1 MKISK
6 LRLKNIKCFED
17 IELSFKDGR
26 GGVKNW
32 SIIVGNNGWG
42 KTTILRSLAAGLCDK
57 EGASALLAEL
67 RGGFLRR
74 EETKGYIEVCLKDTD
89 KGKEYTIKTQIERE
103 GDNESISQKV
113 YPDDGSFKR
122 EDIFAVAYG
131 AGRSMTGTESYEKY
145 ALVDSLYTLFNYG
158 HPLQNA
164 ELAASRVKIHSED
177 EWTDLQNILKKVLM
191 LKGEIVV
198 SLERTGLYVNTDLG
212 KDVVDAVGDGHR
224 SMTSIIIDFLSWNL
238 LHNMNFTISDLSGI
252 FIMDELEQHIHPKW
266 QRRIVK
272 LLSDQFPKVQF
283 ICSTHTPI
291 CALGLSDL
299 ESGSWLFNLTYVNG
313 RSDIKEKFDFQEDF
327 KGYRSDQILT
337 SGIFN
342 LTAARSVSIENKLK
356 RYREIYLKEEG
367 EREKEEK
374 SELREIKKDL
384 RDLPM
389 WDDEEEKIEREM
401 LVKLLKSQREVLNND
416 KD

>member
-1 MKISK
+1 MSSY
-6 LRLKNIKCFED
+6 RYNSQCFED
-17 IELSFKDGR
+17 IELSFEDGKGGAKD
-26 GGVKNW
+26 W
-32 SIIVGNNGWG
+32 SIIVGDNGWG

-67 RGGFLRR
+67 HGGFLRR
-74 EETKGYIEVCLKDTD
+74 EETKGSIEICLKDID
-89 KGKEYTIKTQIERE
+89 KSEEYTITTQIELD
-103 GDNESISQKV
+103 GNNESISQEID
-113 YPDDGSFKR
+113 PDDGSFKR

-131 AGRSMTGTESYEKY
+131 AGRSMTGTESYQEY

-164 ELAASRVKIHSED
+164 ELGASRVKIHSED
-177 EWTDLQNILKKVLM
+177 EWKELQNILKKVLM
-191 LKGEIVV
+191 LKGENVI

-224 SMTSIIIDFLSWNL
+224 SLTSIIIDFLSWSL
-238 LHNMNFTISDLSGI
+238 LYNPNFTISDLSGI
-252 FIMDELEQHIHPKW
+252 FIIDELEQHIHPKW
-266 QRRIVK
+266 QREIVK

-342 LTAARSVSIENKLK
+342 LTAARSVSIEKKLK
-356 RYREIYLKEEG
+356 RYREIYLKEDG
-367 EREKEEK
+367 ERDDEEESQLRK
-374 SELREIKKDL
+374 IEEELK
-384 RDLPM
+384 DLPM
-389 WDDEEEKIEREM
+389 WDDEEEKIQRES
-401 LVKLLKSQREVLNND
+401 LIELLKSQREVLNND